1 MQWDSLKMIWISR
14 GAFIKSSRLKV
25 FSVEWPVLNES
36 FQRILPILFVLFEKK
51 IVFLTGPPGILCSV
65 SFHAFFPVIMR
76 LWAVPKE
83 NLAIDS
89 NLLLSKGLFKSGW
102 NRSKSKSRQIQLE
115 IVWWNGTDIFQER
128 LLLSVLPQ
136 HVAMEMKNDIISPV
150 EGQFHKI
157 YIQKHENVRWV

>member
-1 MQWDSLKMIWISR
+1 
-14 GAFIKSSRLKV
+14 
-25 FSVEWPVLNES
+25 
-36 FQRILPILFVLFEKK
+36 
-51 IVFLTGPPGILCSV
+51 
-65 SFHAFFPVIMR
+65 MR